1 MLKAAWLRYRNGT
14 AFASLKKIAF
24 GFFLISPQ
32 ADSVSPKARLN
43 QRRSLIDAKK
53 PGQFRKMP

>member
-24 GFFLISPQ
+24 GFFSITPL
-32 ADSVSPKARLN
+32 A
-43 QRRSLIDAKK
+43 
-53 PGQFRKMP
+53 